1 MPSRYVFDRTVLNAI
16 AGGRSVI
23 DLPKLNL
30 YSLDEANAFVKAYGF
45 NVQDSKEQEKLWYFH
60 RRALVFLQEKLGCNT
75 EEIPPVL
82 IDRKNLE
89 DLRKLLLW
97 ASSTQENE
105 RELQRW
111 SCALLRVMHVFV
123 HSERDLFSSFSEEVQ
138 KQILTPFQ
146 NSVVHDGVEGKIFLK
161 SADPKSELE
170 AIPLEGFEVKPFK
183 TSSSTVI
190 KLLAKPDALA
200 MNVFDKLGV
209 RFITKNVFDVFRV
222 IRFLAQENLTSFPH
236 IIPDQSTNTIYPINV
251 FLNACSELTA
261 ENRILNDNEIDFY
274 FADYLKKHPDVKFL
288 KKENSFSGTDY
299 QFIKFISRKLIQIRN
314 DEKSDSKSDNF
325 SFFYPYEVQIMDKS
339 AYRKIQSG
347 PSEHQAYKERQKQA
361 AKERL
366 FASKD
371 L

>member
-1 MPSRYVFDRTVLNAI
+1 MPSRYEFDRTVLNAI

-23 DLPKLNL
+23 DLPKLNVH
-30 YSLDEANAFVKAYGF
+30 SVDEASAFVKAYGF
-45 NVQDSKEQEKLWYFH
+45 NYSDAKEQEKLWYFH
-60 RRALVFLQEKLGCNT
+60 RRSLVFLQEKLGCT
-75 EEIPPVL
+75 PEEIPNVL
-82 IDRKNLE
+82 IDRRNLE
-89 DLRKLLLW
+89 DLRRMLLW
-97 ASSTQENE
+97 ASSLNENE
-105 RELQRW
+105 KELQRW
-111 SCALLRVMHVFV
+111 SCAILRVMHVFV

-161 SADPKSELE
+161 SLDSIAGTEPV
-170 AIPLEGFEVKPFK
+170 PLEGFEVKPFK

-209 RFITKNVFDVFRV
+209 RFITKNIFDVFRV
-222 IRFLAQENLTSFPH
+222 IRFLAEENLTSFPH

-251 FLNACSELTA
+251 FLNACQELISEKRVLS
-261 ENRILNDNEIDFY
+261 DNEIDFY
-274 FADYLKKHPDVKFL
+274 FNDYLKKHADVKFL
-288 KKENSFSGTDY
+288 KKENSFSGNDY
-299 QFIKFISRKLIQIRN
+299 QFIKFISRKLIQI
-314 DEKSDSKSDNF
+314 KSEDKNDSKGENF

-339 AYRKIQSG
+339 AYSKIQSG

-366 FASKD
+366 FASKE